1 MSPSILISLPL
12 LGLLVIIQSAII
24 SRFTLLRGSA
34 DIVLLVIIAWALLD
48 QDNSAWFWAAFG
60 GIVVN
65 MVSALPLFIP
75 PIYYLISVAV
85 AKLIRQRIGQIPYL
99 AMIVSAFCGT
109 LISLGISWISLLVAG
124 NPIPFSLAMNIII
137 LPSLLLNIFLSFLV
151 YFLMVG
157 LAEKVYPKEIT
168 I

>member
-1 MSPSILISLPL
+1 MIISLPL

-48 QDNSAWFWAAFG
+48 QDNSAWFWAVFG

-75 PIYYLISVAV
+75 LICYLISVAI
-85 AKLIRQRIGQIPYL
+85 AKLIRRRISQIPYL
-99 AMIVSAFCGT
+99 AMVVSVFCGT
-109 LISLGISWISLLVAG
+109 IISLGLSWISLVIEG

-137 LPSLLLNIFLSFLV
+137 LPSLLLNTFLSFLV
-151 YFLMVG
+151 YFLIGG
-157 LAEKVYPKEIT
+157 LAEKVYPEEIT

>member
-1 MSPSILISLPL
+1 MIISLPL
-12 LGLLVIIQSAII
+12 LGLLVIIQSAIV

-48 QDNSAWFWAAFG
+48 QDNSAWFWAVFG

-65 MVSALPLFIP
+65 MVSALPLFVP
-75 PIYYLISVAV
+75 LIYYLISVAV
-85 AKLIRQRIGQIPYL
+85 AKLIRRRISQIPYL
-99 AMIVSAFCGT
+99 AMVISVFCGT
-109 LISLGISWISLLVAG
+109 IISLGLSWISLIIEG

-151 YFLMVG
+151 YFLISG
-157 LAEKVYPKEIT
+157 LAEKVYPEEIT
-168 I
+168 T

>member
-1 MSPSILISLPL
+1 MIISLPL
-12 LGLLVIIQSAII
+12 LGLLVIIQSAIV

-48 QDNSAWFWAAFG
+48 QDNSAWFWAVFG

-65 MVSALPLFIP
+65 MVSALPLFVP
-75 PIYYLISVAV
+75 LIYYLISVAV
-85 AKLIRQRIGQIPYL
+85 AKLIRRRISQIPYL
-99 AMIVSAFCGT
+99 AMVISVFCGT
-109 LISLGISWISLLVAG
+109 IISLGLSWISLIIEG

-151 YFLMVG
+151 YFLIGG
-157 LAEKVYPKEIT
+157 LAEKVYPEEIT
-168 I
+168 T